1 MGCTNTAHGI
11 LLFYSAGT
19 GKPVFPYKAK
29 IIGRRYAP
37 IQYGAL
43 IRHSLEQDEKS
54 LGEFIE
60 SLEIKDKN
68 SKKVILRC
76 RWKLNGG
83 KLIRT
88 SKPIAYQLRDK
99 LDCDVRI
106 CIVVNFRHHTNY
118 HTNK

>member
-1 MGCTNTAHGI
+1 MGI
-11 LLFYSAGT
+11 E
-19 GKPVFPYKAK
+19 K
-29 IIGRRYAP
+29 
-37 IQYGAL
+37 
-43 IRHSLEQDEKS
+43 HSLEQDEKK

-60 SLEIKDKN
+60 SLEIKDQN

-106 CIVVNFRHHTNY
+106 CIVANFRHHTNY